1 MAFQLRRCTVAD
13 LNTLRDLS
21 IEIFCETFAPLN
33 TPENMDAYVQSAY
46 TLPKLRREM
55 EDPKQEF
62 YFAYADGILAGYLKV
77 NEAPSQSEINDP
89 NALELERIYVAKEFL
104 GAGVGQFLMDQA
116 VEMARNRGKKYIF
129 LGVWEYNHRAKRFYQ
144 KNGFYRFGQHT
155 FVMGD
160 DPQTDYLLRKDL
172 HVCRL

>member
-1 MAFQLRRCTVAD
+1 MAFQFRRCTVAD

-89 NALELERIYVAKEFL
+89 NALELERIYV
-104 GAGVGQFLMDQA
+104 
-116 VEMARNRGKKYIF
+116 
-129 LGVWEYNHRAKRFYQ
+129 Q
-144 KNGFYRFGQHT
+144 KNFSGQVWGN
-155 FVMGD
+155 F
-160 DPQTDYLLRKDL
+160 
-172 HVCRL
+172 